1 MGYNNYQGYGGWGPG
16 GGQSGGGAEPGI
28 PGEEEGPPGEENGAA
43 AASQNQNQA
52 VAQAQMAAASYNQNF
67 PAMGG
72 GYNQWGVRP
81 GMPQF
86 GGFNPVPTQVKKK
99 KKKKAAEGGPGA
111 AGLPGAAG
119 PAGVTPAAKEASPLP
134 GAAEWPPSLK
144 NYVSKCFSQCVTDV
158 DKDMVEIL
166 LKGKITAA
174 AGSNSLWTKNWDE
187 EPLPASLSKNT
198 QPLGGGRAVQGDLGS
213 QGKVVRAGGFG
224 ANNFGQ
230 NKNLDSPKR
239 KKRRS
244 SSGDGPDYGGNA
256 NMVPLGG
263 AKVM

>member
-1 MGYNNYQGYGGWGPG
+1 MAGPGAAGYGQNYPPLG
-16 GGQSGGGAEPGI
+16 GG
-28 PGEEEGPPGEENGAA
+28 
-43 AASQNQNQA
+43 
-52 VAQAQMAAASYNQNF
+52 F
-67 PAMGG
+67 
-72 GYNQWGVRP
+72 NQWGPRP

-99 KKKKAAEGGPGA
+99 KKKKSAEGVVGA
-111 AGLPGAAG
+111 APAVTGAVA
-119 PAGVTPAAKEASPLP
+119 ASPAAKEALPLP
-134 GAAEWPPSLK
+134 GAADWPPSLK
-144 NYVSKCFSQCVTDV
+144 NYVSKCFSHCVTDI

-174 AGSNSLWTKNWDE
+174 AGSNSLWTKNWDD
-187 EPLPASLSKNT
+187 EPLPAALSKNA
-198 QPLGGGRAVQGDLGS
+198 QPLGGRVQGDLGS
-213 QGKVVRAGGFG
+213 EGKVVRAGGFG

-244 SSGDGPDYGGNA
+244 SSGEGPDYGGNA

-263 AKVM
+263 GKKGMKQNC